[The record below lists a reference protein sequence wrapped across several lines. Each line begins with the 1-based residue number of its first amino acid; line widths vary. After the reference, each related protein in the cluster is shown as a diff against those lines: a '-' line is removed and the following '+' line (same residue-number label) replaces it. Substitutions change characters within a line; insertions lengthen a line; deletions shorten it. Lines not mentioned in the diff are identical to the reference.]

1 MNREGCRWNTAK
13 RLFNI
18 NPQVTIRVPDMS
30 NEKALARATLILK
43 VGNCRMKTLHGIL
56 HGDHGTD
63 ANIDFCFQYFLPIQN
78 TLNIALFRNRIF
90 VCIGLF
96 VVSAC
101 SGGGG
106 SSSAPPPPPPTPP
119 PTSTITLVTGGTIY
133 TAANGVFAEAMAIDD
148 GEIIHVGSTAE
159 VMAFDEPGAATID
172 LQGRL
177 VLPGLH
183 DSHVHILQAFSPI
196 SSNCIVSAGL
206 SPSALIASLQQCA
219 PNQVVFDWILGF
231 GWDIT
236 SFMNSGE
243 NPLDAIDQAI
253 PDRPAA
259 IMEETSH
266 AVWVNSRALQVL
278 GITESTPDPVGGHI
292 AKDGNGFPN
301 GLLIENAGHLPFE
314 TALARTPEI
323 DEATYQGL
331 LTGLRRL
338 SQNGITSFAD
348 ARVNWTRG
356 YHEFYARAEAENRMP
371 ARAVLG
377 MWAYPEMDDATQLVE
392 LTNFYSRDPSQ
403 LVQRS
408 QVKLYVDGLTQ
419 NTTART
425 LVTYLIDY
433 GFGTP
438 MGLNYFDEDRLTA
451 YITDLERIGYDFHI
465 HAIGAGGVR
474 ESLNAIER
482 AGAANPSITDRR
494 HRLTHLEH
502 VHPDDVPRFAA
513 LGVIADIQLAGDFT
527 DPDLFET
534 YSAPFIGAN
543 NPALPLPAR
552 ALIDAGAM
560 VTLSSDFD
568 VSPLSPFLGIG
579 NAVSRPVDSLTVGEA
594 VDAYTIN
601 AAYLMRQ
608 EDWAGSLE
616 EGKRADF
623 IVVDQDIFN
632 IPVNEIRDTQ
642 VLLTVF
648 DGREVFRSNLF

>member
-1 MNREGCRWNTAK
+1 M
-13 RLFNI
+13 
-18 NPQVTIRVPDMS
+18 
-30 NEKALARATLILK
+30 
-43 VGNCRMKTLHGIL
+43 
-56 HGDHGTD
+56 
-63 ANIDFCFQYFLPIQN
+63 
-78 TLNIALFRNRIF
+78 
-90 VCIGLF
+90 
-96 VVSAC
+96 
-101 SGGGG
+101 
-106 SSSAPPPPPPTPP
+106 
-119 PTSTITLVTGGTIY
+119 
-133 TAANGVFAEAMAIDD
+133 
-148 GEIIHVGSTAE
+148 
-159 VMAFDEPGAATID
+159 
-172 LQGRL
+172 
-177 VLPGLH
+177 
-183 DSHVHILQAFSPI
+183 
-196 SSNCIVSAGL
+196 
-206 SPSALIASLQQCA
+206 
-219 PNQVVFDWILGF
+219 
-231 GWDIT
+231 
-236 SFMNSGE
+236 
-243 NPLDAIDQAI
+243 
-253 PDRPAA
+253 
-259 IMEETSH
+259 
-266 AVWVNSRALQVL
+266 
-278 GITESTPDPVGGHI
+278 GGHI

-408 QVKLYVDGLTQ
+408 QIKLYVDGLTQ

>member
-1 MNREGCRWNTAK
+1 
-13 RLFNI
+13 
-18 NPQVTIRVPDMS
+18 
-30 NEKALARATLILK
+30 
-43 VGNCRMKTLHGIL
+43 
-56 HGDHGTD
+56 
-63 ANIDFCFQYFLPIQN
+63 
-78 TLNIALFRNRIF
+78 
-90 VCIGLF
+90 
-96 VVSAC
+96 
-101 SGGGG
+101 
-106 SSSAPPPPPPTPP
+106 
-119 PTSTITLVTGGTIY
+119 
-133 TAANGVFAEAMAIDD
+133 
-148 GEIIHVGSTAE
+148 
-159 VMAFDEPGAATID
+159 
-172 LQGRL
+172 
-177 VLPGLH
+177 
-183 DSHVHILQAFSPI
+183 
-196 SSNCIVSAGL
+196 
-206 SPSALIASLQQCA
+206 
-219 PNQVVFDWILGF
+219 
-231 GWDIT
+231 
-236 SFMNSGE
+236 
-243 NPLDAIDQAI
+243 
-253 PDRPAA
+253 
-259 IMEETSH
+259 
-266 AVWVNSRALQVL
+266 
-278 GITESTPDPVGGHI
+278 
-292 AKDGNGFPN
+292 
-301 GLLIENAGHLPFE
+301 
-314 TALARTPEI
+314 
-323 DEATYQGL
+323 
-331 LTGLRRL
+331 
-338 SQNGITSFAD
+338 
-348 ARVNWTRG
+348 
-356 YHEFYARAEAENRMP
+356 
-371 ARAVLG
+371 

-408 QVKLYVDGLTQ
+408 QIKLYVDGLTQ

-568 VSPLSPFLGIG
+568 VSPLSPFRGIG
-579 NAVSRPVDSLTVGEA
+579 NAVSRTVDNLTVGEA

-632 IPVNEIRDTQ
+632 IPANEIRDTQ